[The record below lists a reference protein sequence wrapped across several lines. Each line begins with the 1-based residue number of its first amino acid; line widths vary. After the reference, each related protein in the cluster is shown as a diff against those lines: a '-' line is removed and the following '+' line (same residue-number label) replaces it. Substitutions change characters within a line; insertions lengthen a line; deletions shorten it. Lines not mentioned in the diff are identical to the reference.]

1 MVSLAR
7 GNCLKLLAITGFI
20 LGVVVVLH
28 QVSYT
33 NTRDI
38 TLTNQPI
45 EILNRCPPSN
55 LKDIS
60 SLSTNTTIPN
70 IIHQIWKTAD
80 VTTYP
85 AQPSHESW
93 KAMFEPMNYTVR
105 LWTDEDVLALI
116 RNSYTW
122 LLSTYEGYPHNIQ
135 RADLARLI
143 VIHSEGGIYADLD
156 VHPRSVEELMCLQQ
170 LGLQGIFG
178 ATGGNAGM
186 SNHFFMA
193 EKGSDFLQWA
203 LEEAKRRGGAA
214 SKRIILPYLRVFWS
228 TGPLMLTSVFRQYV
242 WMYGELKPQI
252 ALLDESYARKVFGH
266 AAGRSWHGSDGR
278 LLNYISDHVQVT
290 SLLIVLGSLGAILA
304 LLCLVR
310 RRRGESGGVGASFC
324 CRSKPHYD
332 V

>member
-1 MVSLAR
+1 MVALAR
-7 GNCLKLLAITGFI
+7 GSCLKLLAITGFI
-20 LGVVVVLH
+20 LGLVVVLH

-45 EILNRCPPSN
+45 EILDRCPPSN
-55 LKDIS
+55 LKDINN
-60 SLSTNTTIPN
+60 LSTNTTIPN

-116 RNSYTW
+116 KNNYTW
-122 LLSTYEGYPHNIQ
+122 LLSTYEGYLHNIQ

-214 SKRIILPYLRVFWS
+214 SKRILLPYLRVFWS

-242 WMYGELKPQI
+242 WMYGELKPQV
-252 ALLDESYARKVFGH
+252 ALLDETYARKVFGH

-278 LLNYISDHVQVT
+278 LLNYVSDHVQVT
-290 SLLIVLGSLGAILA
+290 SLLIVFASLGGILA
-304 LLCLVR
+304 LVCLVR
-310 RRRGESGGVGASFC
+310 RRRGEPGGVGASFC
-324 CRSKPHYD
+324 CRGKPRYD